1 MTDPDFA
8 ALLARVT
15 RSSNRM
21 RIAMVVTAAL
31 CALITAGI
39 SADPSVWAG
48 GVGLRV
54 AATFGVTF
62 FAGCTA
68 LLLYGAFWRQR
79 RHISRLRATLEH
91 RPGDVR
97 SIRVMVARAVPYA
110 QWAPDDGV
118 ATRGLHVMIETADG
132 GNWLLPLSRTEVA
145 GVVAELRRRCPQ
157 ATTGPG

>member
-1 MTDPDFA
+1 MTGPDLA

-21 RIAMVVTAAL
+21 RIAMIVTAAL

-39 SADPSVWAG
+39 AADTTVWTG
-48 GVGLRV
+48 GVGWRV
-54 AATFGVTF
+54 AATFGVAF

-68 LLLYGAFWRQR
+68 MLLYGAFWRQR
-79 RHISRLRATLEH
+79 RHISRLRTTLEH

-97 SIRVMVARAVPYA
+97 SIRVMVARAVPRA
-110 QWAPDDGV
+110 RWTPDDGV
-118 ATRGLHVMIETADG
+118 TNQGVHVMIETADG
-132 GNWLLPLSRTEVA
+132 GSWLLPVSRTDAA

-157 ATTGPG
+157 ATTEPG